1 MSEYTKS
8 EILLNELNT
17 IETQVSILV
26 SNCSDLTNRNLD
38 LEKQLESA
46 QQKISELTLRIVGIE
61 SELSEIKNKKDN
73 NSLFDSLSS
82 EERANLK
89 SRLQNLLTRIDYH
102 ISS

>member
-17 IETQVSILV
+17 IETQASILV

>member
-1 MSEYTKS
+1 LSEYSKS
-8 EILLNELNT
+8 EILLNDLNA

-26 SNCSDLTNRNLD
+26 SNCSDLTSRKSD
-38 LEKQLESA
+38 LEKQLESV
-46 QQKISELTLRIVGIE
+46 QQKISEFTQRIVDLE

-73 NSLFDSLSS
+73 TLFNSLSS

>member
-17 IETQVSILV
+17 IETQVSIVV

>member
-1 MSEYTKS
+1 MSEYSKS
-8 EILLNELNT
+8 EILLNDLNA

-26 SNCSDLTNRNLD
+26 SNCGDLTSRKSD
-38 LEKQLESA
+38 LEKQLESV
-46 QQKISELTLRIVGIE
+46 QQKISEFTQRIVDLE

-73 NSLFDSLSS
+73 TLFNSLSS

>member
-1 MSEYTKS
+1 LSEYTKS